1 MSDDRDGG
9 DDYEQIRSL
18 VHAYAELIDEGDFD
32 GVADLFQHAT
42 LVAGDGSEF
51 RGHATLRNLWAG
63 AVRLYDGG
71 LPNTRHVITNVNVK
85 LAADRTTATSQSY
98 VTVMQAVPGLP
109 LQAVAVSIH
118 RDTFAKVDGAWRF
131 VERRDRQALVGDLS
145 RHMHGVAAPDAAGSD
160 AAGDGAEG

>member
-1 MSDDRDGG
+1 MNDH
-9 DDYEQIRSL
+9 EEIRSL
-18 VHAYAELIDEGDFD
+18 IYSYAELIDEGDFD

-42 LVAGDGSEF
+42 VVAGDGSEF
-51 RGHATLRNLWAG
+51 RGRATLRSLWSN

-85 LAADRTTATSQSY
+85 LAPDRTTATSHSY
-98 VTVMQAVPGLP
+98 VTVMQAPPALP
-109 LQAVAVSIH
+109 LQAVAVSVH

-145 RHMHGVAAPDAAGSD
+145 HHMHG
-160 AAGDGAEG
+160 AEG

>member
-1 MSDDRDGG
+1 MNDH
-9 DDYEQIRSL
+9 EEIRSL
-18 VHAYAELIDEGDFD
+18 IFSYAELIDEGDFD

-51 RGHATLRNLWAG
+51 RGRDTLRSLWSN

-71 LPNTRHVITNVNVK
+71 IPDTRHVITNVNVR
-85 LAADRTTATSQSY
+85 LAPDGTTATSHSY
-98 VTVMQAVPGLP
+98 VTVMQATPDLP
-109 LQAVAVSIH
+109 LQAVAVSVH

-145 RHMHGVAAPDAAGSD
+145 HHMHG
-160 AAGDGAEG
+160 AEG